1 MSSSIVITIVILA
14 AIAWVSYLA
23 VSALRSRGSEEVAA
37 NLAPGTTDDELETRR
52 LEGIQLSAVVLSG
65 ILAVSIPVY
74 YLTENNRQEG
84 FVEEFSETAIEHG
97 HEWYIEFQCGDCHGA
112 DGGGG
117 AASYVEK
124 RTGVTVTWE
133 APSINDV
140 FYRYDRDEVK
150 YWLIY
155 GRGNSPMPAWGLEG
169 GGPMNDAQL
178 EELLDF
184 MQSEEFQIEQE
195 AVLAEAEPE
204 IAGELARL
212 DNATASV
219 ATSLLNQQQ
228 LIADLLRADDIDDE
242 LTRIAEDAADALDN
256 AAEGIDTDGDGLSDT
271 AEESIV
277 GLNLQAREVL
287 LIDPLSLELT
297 FQPDDPETNGIPD
310 LQAAQD
316 LLATL
321 RELADAPLVDGV
333 PSAPALGPI
342 ADSIA
347 TILEGDQPDPLDAE
361 APEGDVATDDDLG
374 VEGDEGIVDEGDLA
388 TDEQDSASVDTDGD
402 GLTDTQEQQLTA
414 QASNV
419 VGTLVDSQLQ
429 SVNLD
434 PSMEETTIGVPDLQ
448 AAREA
453 VAAINTVALNAR
465 VTTENIDRIL
475 PPARTSLENLIDA
488 AANER
493 WAFDYE
499 AIAANNDI
507 SVEEAERVVGIYN
520 GYCARC
526 HTSGYSAGLAF
537 TQEAGSGGL
546 GPALWDGR
554 PAVQFL
560 SDQDLVDFLIVGAE
574 PNQPYGVNGFGNG
587 RMPAFGA
594 ILSTEDLELLA
605 HWLRN
610 GDLTGFGDRTYTDSA
625 ISAGGN

>member
-1 MSSSIVITIVILA
+1 MDSSIVITIVVLA

-37 NLAPGTTDDELETRR
+37 NLAPGTTDDEMETKR

-65 ILAVSIPVY
+65 VLAVSIPVY
-74 YLTENNRQEG
+74 YLTESNRQEG

-97 HEWYIEFQCGDCHGA
+97 HEWYLEFQCGDCHGA

-140 FYRYDRDEVK
+140 FYRYDREEVK

-178 EELLDF
+178 EELLDY

-195 AVLAEAEPE
+195 AVLAEVEGE

-212 DNATASV
+212 DGAQAAV
-219 ATSLLNQQQ
+219 EGALLDQQQ
-228 LIADLLRADDIDDE
+228 LIADILRANDIKDD
-242 LTRIAEDAADALDN
+242 LTRIAETAVDVLDDAG
-256 AAEGIDTDGDGLSDT
+256 EGIDTDGDGLSDT
-271 AEESIV
+271 AEAELV
-277 GLNLQAREVL
+277 ALTTQAREVV
-287 LIDPLSLELT
+287 LIDPLSLNLT
-297 FQPDDPETNGIPD
+297 FQPDDPDTNGLPD
-310 LQAAQD
+310 REVAEDFLD
-316 LLATL
+316 TL
-321 RELADAPLVDGV
+321 RTLSATPLDDDAQ
-333 PSAPALGPI
+333 SAPVLGPI
-342 ADSIA
+342 ADSVEA
-347 TILEGDQPDPLDAE
+347 ILAGLADDD
-361 APEGDVATDDDLG
+361 GTDD
-374 VEGDEGIVDEGDLA
+374 
-388 TDEQDSASVDTDGD
+388 DGD
-402 GLTDTQEQQLTA
+402 GLTNTQEQQLA
-414 QASNV
+414 GQAGNV
-419 VGTLVDSQLQ
+419 VSTLVDSQLT

-434 PSMEETTIGVPDLQ
+434 PSMEETAIGVPDLQ
-448 AAREA
+448 TAREA
-453 VAAINTVALNAR
+453 VAALNTVALNAR
-465 VTTENIDRIL
+465 VTDENIDRIL
-475 PPARTSLENLIDA
+475 EPARVSLDNLVDA
-488 AANER
+488 AINQR
-493 WAFDYE
+493 WEFDFE

-537 TQEAGSGGL
+537 TQVAGSGGI

-560 SDQDLVDFLIVGAE
+560 SDEDLTDFLIVGAV

-594 ILSTEDLELLA
+594 ILSQEDISLLST
-605 HWLRN
+605 WLRN
-610 GDLTGFGDRTYTDSA
+610 GDLTGRGTLGDDLLE
-625 ISAGGN
+625 AGATP

>member
-1 MSSSIVITIVILA
+1 MSSSIVITIVVLA

-37 NLAPGTTDDELETRR
+37 NLAPGTTDDEMETKR

-74 YLTENNRQEG
+74 YLTETNRQEG

-97 HEWYIEFQCGDCHGA
+97 HEWYLEFQCGDCHGA

-140 FYRYDRDEVK
+140 FYRYDREEVK

-169 GGPMNDAQL
+169 GGPMNDAMI
-178 EELLDF
+178 EELLDY

-195 AVLAEAEPE
+195 PVLAEVEPE

-212 DNATASV
+212 DGAQAAV
-219 ATSLLNQQQ
+219 EGALLDQQQ
-228 LIADLLRADDIDDE
+228 LIADILRANDIKDE
-242 LTRIAEDAADALDN
+242 LTRIAEAAVDVLDS
-256 AAEGIDTDGDGLSDT
+256 AGDGIDTDGDGLSDT
-271 AEESIV
+271 AEADIV
-277 GLNLQAREVL
+277 ALKIQAREVV
-287 LIDPLSLELT
+287 LIDPLSLNLT
-297 FQPDDPETNGIPD
+297 FQTDDPNTNGIPD
-310 LQAAQD
+310 LDAALD
-316 LLATL
+316 FLDAL
-321 RELADAPLVDGV
+321 RTLADNPLDDDVQ
-333 PSAPALGPI
+333 SAPVLGPI
-342 ADSIA
+342 ADA
-347 TILEGDQPDPLDAE
+347 VEAILAG
-361 APEGDVATDDDLG
+361 VADDDGTDD
-374 VEGDEGIVDEGDLA
+374 
-388 TDEQDSASVDTDGD
+388 DGD
-402 GLTDTQEQQLTA
+402 GLTNTQEQQLA
-414 QASNV
+414 GQASNV
-419 VGTLVDSQLQ
+419 VSTLVDSQLT
-429 SVNLD
+429 SVSLD
-434 PSMEETTIGVPDLQ
+434 PTMEETTIGVPDEQ

-453 VAAINTVALNAR
+453 IASLNTVALNAR
-465 VTTENIDRIL
+465 VTFENLDRIL
-475 PPARTSLENLIDA
+475 PPARVSLDNLVDA
-488 AANER
+488 AINQR
-493 WAFDYE
+493 WEFDFE
-499 AIAANNDI
+499 SIAANNDI

-537 TQEAGSGGL
+537 TQVAGSGGF

-560 SDQDLVDFLIVGAE
+560 SDEDLVDFLIVGSIDG
-574 PNQPYGVNGFGNG
+574 QPYGVNGFGNG

-594 ILSTEDLELLA
+594 ILSQEDLSLLA
-605 HWLRN
+605 RWLRN
-610 GDLTGFGDRTYTDSA
+610 GDLTGRGTVGDNV
-625 ISAGGN
+625 IEAGATP

>member
-23 VSALRSRGSEEVAA
+23 VSALRSRGSEEVAS
-37 NLAPGTTDDELETRR
+37 NLAPGTTDDELETKR

-74 YLTENNRQEG
+74 YLTESNRQEG
-84 FVEEFSETAIEHG
+84 FVEEFSETSIEHG
-97 HEWYIEFQCGDCHGA
+97 HEWYEEFQCGDCHGA

-117 AASYVEK
+117 AATYVEK

-140 FYRYDRDEVK
+140 FYRYDREEVK
-150 YWLIY
+150 FWLIY

-178 EELLDF
+178 EELLDY
-184 MQSEEFQIEQE
+184 MHSEEFQIEQE
-195 AVLAEAEPE
+195 AVLAETEPE

-212 DNATASV
+212 DGAEAAIAGAV
-219 ATSLLNQQQ
+219 LDQQQ
-228 LIADLLRADDIDDE
+228 LIADLLRANDIQDD
-242 LTRIAEDAADALDN
+242 LTAIAEEAADVLDD
-256 AAEGIDTDGDGLSDT
+256 ASDGIDTDGDGLSDT
-271 AEESIV
+271 AEDDI
-277 GLNLQAREVL
+277 GALNLRAREVL
-287 LIDPLSLELT
+287 LIDPLSLDLT
-297 FQPDDPETNGIPD
+297 FQPDDPETNGVPD
-310 LQAAQD
+310 LEAAEG

-321 RELADAPLVDGV
+321 RMLADSPLEDDVQ
-333 PSAPALGPI
+333 SAPVLGPI
-342 ADSIA
+342 ADSIEE
-347 TILEGDQPDPLDAE
+347 ILAG
-361 APEGDVATDDDLG
+361 VADDDG
-374 VEGDEGIVDEGDLA
+374 
-388 TDEQDSASVDTDGD
+388 TDGDGD
-402 GLTDTQEQQLTA
+402 GLTDAQEQQLA
-414 QASNV
+414 GQSANV
-419 VGTLVDSQLQ
+419 VSTLVDGDLP

-434 PSMEETTIGVPDLQ
+434 PTMEETAIGVPDLQ

-453 VAAINTVALNAR
+453 VAALNTVALNAR

-475 PPARTSLENLIDA
+475 QPARDSLDSLVEA
-488 AANER
+488 AINQKWE
-493 WAFDYE
+493 FDF
-499 AIAANNDI
+499 AGIAANNQI
-507 SVEEAERVVGIYN
+507 SVDEAERVVGIYN

-537 TQEAGSGGL
+537 TQEAGSGGI
-546 GPALWDGR
+546 GPALWEER

-560 SDQDLVDFLIVGAE
+560 SDEDLVDFLIVGAE

-605 HWLRN
+605 KWLRN
-610 GDLTGFGDRTYTDSA
+610 GDLRGFGDDVLE
-625 ISAGGN
+625 AGVAP

>member
-1 MSSSIVITIVILA
+1 MSSSIVITIVVLA

-37 NLAPGTTDDELETRR
+37 NLAPGTTDDEMETKR

-74 YLTENNRQEG
+74 YLTETNRQEG

-140 FYRYDRDEVK
+140 YYRYDREEVK

-178 EELLDF
+178 EELLDY

-195 AVLAEAEPE
+195 AVLAEVEPE

-212 DNATASV
+212 EGADAAI
-219 ATSLLNQQQ
+219 AGALLDQQQ
-228 LIADLLRADDIDDE
+228 LIADLLRANDIEDD
-242 LTRIAEDAADALDN
+242 LTRTADEAADVLDG
-256 AAEGIDTDGDGLSDT
+256 AGEGIDTDGDGLSDT
-271 AEESIV
+271 AEAEIV
-277 GLNLQAREVL
+277 ALNLQAREVL
-287 LIDPLSLELT
+287 LIDPLSLNLT
-297 FQPDDPETNGIPD
+297 FQPDDPDTNGIPD
-310 LQAAQD
+310 LDAAED
-316 LLATL
+316 LLRVL
-321 RELADAPLVDGV
+321 RTLADNPLEDDVQ
-333 PSAPALGPI
+333 SAPVLGPI
-342 ADSIA
+342 ADSIEA
-347 TILEGDQPDPLDAE
+347 ILAGIADDD
-361 APEGDVATDDDLG
+361 GTDD
-374 VEGDEGIVDEGDLA
+374 
-388 TDEQDSASVDTDGD
+388 DGD
-402 GLTDTQEQQLTA
+402 GLTNTQEQQLA
-414 QASNV
+414 GQASNV
-419 VGTLVDSQLQ
+419 VSTLVDGSLP

-434 PSMEETTIGVPDLQ
+434 PTMEETAIGVPDLQ
-448 AAREA
+448 TAREA
-453 VAAINTVALNAR
+453 VAALNTVALNAR
-465 VTTENIDRIL
+465 VTEENIVRIL
-475 PPARTSLENLIDA
+475 PPARVSLDNLVDA
-488 AANER
+488 AINQR
-493 WAFDYE
+493 WEFDFE
-499 AIAANNDI
+499 GIAANNDI

-537 TQEAGSGGL
+537 TQVAGSGGI

-560 SDQDLVDFLIVGAE
+560 SDEDLTDFLIVGAV

-594 ILSTEDLELLA
+594 ILSESDISLLA
-605 HWLRN
+605 QWLRN
-610 GDLTGFGDRTYTDSA
+610 GDLTGRGTLGDDLLE
-625 ISAGGN
+625 AGAMP

>member
-1 MSSSIVITIVILA
+1 MSSSIVITIVVLA

-37 NLAPGTTDDELETRR
+37 NLAPGITDDEMETKR

-74 YLTENNRQEG
+74 YLTETNRQEG

-140 FYRYDRDEVK
+140 FYRYDREEVK

-169 GGPMNDAQL
+169 GGPMNDAQI
-178 EELLDF
+178 EELLDY
-184 MQSEEFQIEQE
+184 MQSEEFEIEQE
-195 AVLAEAEPE
+195 AVLAEVEPE

-212 DNATASV
+212 EGADAAI
-219 ATSLLNQQQ
+219 AGALLDQQQ
-228 LIADLLRADDIDDE
+228 LIADLLRANDIEGD
-242 LTRIAEDAADALDN
+242 LTRIADEAADVLDG
-256 AAEGIDTDGDGLSDT
+256 AGEGIDTDGDGLSDT
-271 AEESIV
+271 AEADIV
-277 GLNLQAREVL
+277 ALNLQAREVL
-287 LIDPLSLELT
+287 LIDPLSLNLT
-297 FQPDDPETNGIPD
+297 FQADDPDTNGIPD
-310 LQAAQD
+310 LAAAED
-316 LLATL
+316 LLRVL
-321 RELADAPLVDGV
+321 RTLADNPLEDDVQ
-333 PSAPALGPI
+333 SAPVLGPI
-342 ADSIA
+342 ADSIEA
-347 TILEGDQPDPLDAE
+347 ILAGIADDD
-361 APEGDVATDDDLG
+361 GTDD
-374 VEGDEGIVDEGDLA
+374 
-388 TDEQDSASVDTDGD
+388 DGD
-402 GLTDTQEQQLTA
+402 GLTNTQEQQLA
-414 QASNV
+414 GQASNV
-419 VGTLVDSQLQ
+419 VSTLVDGSLP

-434 PSMEETTIGVPDLQ
+434 PTMEETAIGVPDLQ
-448 AAREA
+448 TAREA
-453 VAAINTVALNAR
+453 VAALNTVALNAR
-465 VTTENIDRIL
+465 VTEENIDRIL
-475 PPARTSLENLIDA
+475 PPARVSLDNLVDA
-488 AANER
+488 AINQR
-493 WAFDYE
+493 WEFDFE
-499 AIAANNDI
+499 GIAANNDI

-537 TQEAGSGGL
+537 TQVAGSGGI

-560 SDQDLVDFLIVGAE
+560 SDEDLTDFLIVGAV

-594 ILSTEDLELLA
+594 ILSEDDISLLA
-605 HWLRN
+605 QWLRN
-610 GDLTGFGDRTYTDSA
+610 GDLTGRGTLGDDL
-625 ISAGGN
+625 IEAGATP

>member
-37 NLAPGTTDDELETRR
+37 NLAPGTTDDELETKR

-178 EELLDF
+178 EELLDY

-195 AVLAEAEPE
+195 AVLAEVEPE

-212 DNATASV
+212 EGAQAAV
-219 ATSLLNQQQ
+219 EGALLDQQQ
-228 LIADLLRADDIDDE
+228 LIADILRADDIKDD
-242 LTRIAEDAADALDN
+242 LTRIAEEAADVLDG
-256 AAEGIDTDGDGLSDT
+256 AGDGIDTDGDGLSDT
-271 AEESIV
+271 AEADIV
-277 GLNLQAREVL
+277 ALTTQAREVV
-287 LIDPLSLELT
+287 LIDPLSLNLT
-297 FQPDDPETNGIPD
+297 FQPDDANTNGIPD
-310 LQAAQD
+310 LEAAED
-316 LLATL
+316 FLATL
-321 RELADAPLVDGV
+321 RTLADNPLDDDVQ
-333 PSAPALGPI
+333 SAPVLGPI
-342 ADSIA
+342 ADA
-347 TILEGDQPDPLDAE
+347 VEAILAG
-361 APEGDVATDDDLG
+361 VADDDGTDD
-374 VEGDEGIVDEGDLA
+374 
-388 TDEQDSASVDTDGD
+388 DGD
-402 GLTDTQEQQLTA
+402 GLTNTQEQQLA
-414 QASNV
+414 GQAGNV
-419 VGTLVDSQLQ
+419 VSTLVDSQLT

-434 PSMEETTIGVPDLQ
+434 PAMEETAIGVPDLQ
-448 AAREA
+448 TAREA
-453 VAAINTVALNAR
+453 VAALNTVALNAR
-465 VTTENIDRIL
+465 VTDENIDRIL
-475 PPARTSLENLIDA
+475 EPARVSLDNLVDA
-488 AANER
+488 AINQR
-493 WAFDYE
+493 WEFDFE

-537 TQEAGSGGL
+537 TQVAGSGGI

-560 SDQDLVDFLIVGAE
+560 SDEDLTDFLIVGAV

-594 ILSTEDLELLA
+594 ILSQEDISLLA

-610 GDLTGFGDRTYTDSA
+610 GDLTGRGTLGDDLLE
-625 ISAGGN
+625 AGATP

>member
-1 MSSSIVITIVILA
+1 MSSSIVITIVVLA

-37 NLAPGTTDDELETRR
+37 NLAPGTTDDEMETKR

-169 GGPMNDAQL
+169 GGPMNDSQL
-178 EELLDF
+178 EELLDY

-195 AVLAEAEPE
+195 AVLAEVEPE

-212 DNATASV
+212 DGAQAAV
-219 ATSLLNQQQ
+219 EGALLDQQQ
-228 LIADLLRADDIDDE
+228 LIADLLRANDIKDD
-242 LTRIAEDAADALDN
+242 LTRIADEAADVLDG
-256 AAEGIDTDGDGLSDT
+256 AGDGIDTDGDGLSDT
-271 AEESIV
+271 AETEIV
-277 GLNLQAREVL
+277 ALNLQAREVV
-287 LIDPLSLELT
+287 LIDPLSLNLT
-297 FQPDDPETNGIPD
+297 FQPDDPNTNGIPD
-310 LQAAQD
+310 LDAAED
-316 LLATL
+316 LLRVL
-321 RELADAPLVDGV
+321 RTLADNPLDDDVQ
-333 PSAPALGPI
+333 SAPVLGPI
-342 ADSIA
+342 ADSIEA
-347 TILEGDQPDPLDAE
+347 ILAG
-361 APEGDVATDDDLG
+361 VADDDGTDD
-374 VEGDEGIVDEGDLA
+374 
-388 TDEQDSASVDTDGD
+388 DGD
-402 GLTDTQEQQLTA
+402 GLTNTQEQQLA
-414 QASNV
+414 GQASNV
-419 VGTLVDSQLQ
+419 VSTLVDGRLN

-434 PSMEETTIGVPDLQ
+434 PTMEETAIGVPDLQ
-448 AAREA
+448 TAREA
-453 VAAINTVALNAR
+453 VAALNTVALNAR
-465 VTTENIDRIL
+465 VTDENIDRIL
-475 PPARTSLENLIDA
+475 PPARVSLDNLVDA
-488 AANER
+488 AINQR
-493 WAFDYE
+493 WEFDFE
-499 AIAANNDI
+499 GIAANNDI

-537 TQEAGSGGL
+537 TQVAGSGGI

-560 SDQDLVDFLIVGAE
+560 SDEDLTDFLIVGAV

-594 ILSTEDLELLA
+594 ILSREDISLLA
-605 HWLRN
+605 TWLRN
-610 GDLTGFGDRTYTDSA
+610 GDLTGRGTLGDDLLE
-625 ISAGGN
+625 AGATP

>member
-37 NLAPGTTDDELETRR
+37 NLAPGTTDDELETKR

-297 FQPDDPETNGIPD
+297 FQPDDPDTNGIPD

-321 RELADAPLVDGV
+321 RELADAPLADGV

-347 TILEGDQPDPLDAE
+347 TILEGGEGE
-361 APEGDVATDDDLG
+361 ADGE
-374 VEGDEGIVDEGDLA
+374 E
-388 TDEQDSASVDTDGD
+388 ASVDTDGD

-434 PSMEETTIGVPDLQ
+434 PAMEETTIGVPDLQ

-475 PPARTSLENLIDA
+475 PPARTSLENLID
-488 AANER
+488 R

-507 SVEEAERVVGIYN
+507 SVEEAERVVGVYN

-537 TQEAGSGGL
+537 TQEAGSGGI

>member
-1 MSSSIVITIVILA
+1 MDSSIVITIVILA
-14 AIAWVSYLA
+14 AMAWVGYLA
-23 VSALRSRGSEEVAA
+23 VSALRSRGSEEVAS
-37 NLAPGTTDDELETRR
+37 NLAPGTTDDEMETKR
-52 LEGIQLSAVVLSG
+52 LEGFQLSAVVLSG

-74 YLTENNRQEG
+74 YLTETNRQEG

-97 HEWYIEFQCGDCHGA
+97 HEWYIEFQCGNCHGP

-117 AASYVEK
+117 AATYVEK

-140 FYRYDRDEVK
+140 FYRYDREEVK
-150 YWLIY
+150 YWLVY

-169 GGPMNDAQL
+169 GGPMNDAQI

-184 MQSEEFQIEQE
+184 MASEEFRIEQE

-212 DNATASV
+212 DNAAAAV
-219 ATSLLNQQQ
+219 ADAVLNQQQ
-228 LIADLLRADDIDDE
+228 LIADLLGANDIRDE
-242 LTRIAEDAADALDN
+242 LTRIADEARTVLDG
-256 AAEGIDTDGDGLSDT
+256 ASEGIDTDGDGLSDT
-271 AEESIV
+271 AEVAITA
-277 GLNLQAREVL
+277 LNLQAREVL
-287 LIDPLSLELT
+287 LPDPLSLDTT
-297 FQPDDPETNGIPD
+297 FQPDDSVTNGIAD
-310 LQAAQD
+310 LAVAED
-316 LLATL
+316 LLAALQTL
-321 RELADAPLVDGV
+321 ANAPLEDDVL
-333 PSAPALGPI
+333 SAPILGPI

-347 TILEGDQPDPLDAE
+347 AVLE
-361 APEGDVATDDDLG
+361 G
-374 VEGDEGIVDEGDLA
+374 VEGDDG
-388 TDEQDSASVDTDGD
+388 TDSDGD
-402 GLTDTQEQQLTA
+402 GLTDSQEQQLSA
-414 QASNV
+414 LASSV
-419 VGTLVDSQLQ
+419 VSAVVDLGA
-429 SVNLD
+429 VTLD
-434 PSMEETTIGVPDLQ
+434 PSMEETSIGAPDLVT
-448 AAREA
+448 AREA

-475 PPARTSLENLIDA
+475 PPARTSLDNLVDA

-493 WAFDYE
+493 WAFDFE
-499 AIAANNDI
+499 AIAVNNDM

-537 TQEAGSGGL
+537 TQQAGSGGL
-546 GPALWDGR
+546 GPALWEAR

-560 SDQDLVDFLIVGAE
+560 SDQDLVDFLIVGAQ

-594 ILSTEDLELLA
+594 ILSIDDLELLA
-605 HWLRN
+605 KWLRN
-610 GDLTGFGDRTYTDSA
+610 GDLTGFGDETYRDTA

>member
-1 MSSSIVITIVILA
+1 MSSSIVITIVVLA

-37 NLAPGTTDDELETRR
+37 NLAPGTTDDEMETKR

-74 YLTENNRQEG
+74 YLTETNRQEG

-169 GGPMNDAQL
+169 GGPMNDAQI
-178 EELLDF
+178 EELLDY
-184 MQSEEFQIEQE
+184 MQSEEFEIEQE
-195 AVLAEAEPE
+195 AVLAEVEPE

-212 DNATASV
+212 EGADAAI
-219 ATSLLNQQQ
+219 AGALLDQQQ
-228 LIADLLRADDIDDE
+228 LIADLLRANDIEDD
-242 LTRIAEDAADALDN
+242 LTRIADEAADVLDG
-256 AAEGIDTDGDGLSDT
+256 AGEGIDTDGDGLSDT
-271 AEESIV
+271 AEADIV
-277 GLNLQAREVL
+277 ALNLQAREVL
-287 LIDPLSLELT
+287 LIDPLSLDLT
-297 FQPDDPETNGIPD
+297 FQPDDPDTNGIPD
-310 LQAAQD
+310 LDAAED
-316 LLATL
+316 LLRVL
-321 RELADAPLVDGV
+321 RTLADNPLEDDVQ
-333 PSAPALGPI
+333 SAPVLGPI
-342 ADSIA
+342 ADSIEA
-347 TILEGDQPDPLDAE
+347 ILGGIADDD
-361 APEGDVATDDDLG
+361 GTDD
-374 VEGDEGIVDEGDLA
+374 
-388 TDEQDSASVDTDGD
+388 DGD
-402 GLTDTQEQQLTA
+402 GLTNTQEQQLA
-414 QASNV
+414 GQASNV
-419 VGTLVDSQLQ
+419 VSTLVDGSLP

-434 PSMEETTIGVPDLQ
+434 PTMEETAIGVPDLQ
-448 AAREA
+448 TAREA
-453 VAAINTVALNAR
+453 VAALNTVALNAR
-465 VTTENIDRIL
+465 VTEENIDRIL
-475 PPARTSLENLIDA
+475 PPARVSLDNLVDA
-488 AANER
+488 AINQR
-493 WAFDYE
+493 WEFDPE
-499 AIAANNDI
+499 GIAANNDI

-537 TQEAGSGGL
+537 TQVAGSGGI

-560 SDQDLVDFLIVGAE
+560 SDEDLTDFLIVGAV

-594 ILSTEDLELLA
+594 ILSEDDISLLA
-605 HWLRN
+605 QWLRN
-610 GDLTGFGDRTYTDSA
+610 GDLTGRGTLGDDLLE
-625 ISAGGN
+625 AGATP